1 MRNKLKPSQR
11 GATTLLASVVLLFAM
26 TLAASFANR
35 NLVFE
40 QRSAANVVRSTEAF
54 EAAEAGVEWTLAMLN
69 LRQGIG
75 ADCLPSN
82 RAEDRNFRERHLRFS
97 AADGI
102 QLPLTWDAAGKP
114 TPLLAA
120 CARGADAWACS
131 CPSGGRP
138 SPVTPTG
145 ANARPAFSVQLAAGP
160 KPGLVRLVATGC
172 TSASGLCGSE
182 GGARIDLL
190 LALVPGLSTPPAAP
204 LTAKDGVNISG
215 AVGVHNPDAVS
226 GGVTVHS
233 GASVMLASARVT
245 TTPGSPSVMSFVE
258 RDAALASTTS
268 DAFFAGFF
276 GLDKNA
282 WRDQPAVTR
291 LSCESNCAAALAAA
305 IGDGRNLLVWIDGDL
320 TIEGPVSIGSRERP
334 VMLVASGAVR
344 FKGGVVLHGLV
355 YGASV
360 AWDAAGADS
369 GLLRGAMVSQGGVD
383 GSGSPDLFYDT
394 TVLALL
400 KGNTG
405 SFVRVPGSWKDF

>member
-1 MRNKLKPSQR
+1 MRNNLKPSQR

-40 QRSAANVVRSTEAF
+40 QRSAANFVRSTEAF

-75 ADCLPSN
+75 ADCLPTNS
-82 RAEDRNFRERHLRFS
+82 AEDRSFRERHLRFS
-97 AADGI
+97 AADGM
-102 QLPLTWDAAGKP
+102 QLPLTWDDAGKP
-114 TPLLAA
+114 APLLAA
-120 CARGADAWACS
+120 CVRDAEAWGCS
-131 CPSGGRP
+131 CPASGLP
-138 SPVTPTG
+138 SPATPRG
-145 ANARPAFSVQLAAGP
+145 AGAHPAFSVQLTAGP
-160 KPGLVRLVATGC
+160 KAGLVRLIATGC

-182 GGARIDLL
+182 GGARIDVL

-204 LTAKDGVNISG
+204 LTAKDGVSLSG

-233 GASVMLASARVT
+233 GGSVVLASARVT
-245 TTPGSPSVMSFVE
+245 TTPGSPSTMSFVE
-258 RDAALASTTS
+258 RDAALASATN

-291 LSCESNCAAALAAA
+291 LTCESNCAAGLAAA
-305 IGDGRNLLVWIDGDL
+305 IGDARNPLVWIDGDL
-320 TIEGPVSIGSRERP
+320 AIEGPTIIGSRERP
-334 VMLVASGAVR
+334 VMLVASGMVR
-344 FKGGVVLHGLV
+344 FKGGVVVHGLV

-360 AWDAAGADS
+360 NWDAAGADT
-369 GLLRGAMVSQGGVD
+369 GLLRGAVVSQGGVD

-394 TVLALL
+394 TVLTAL

-405 SFVRVPGSWKDF
+405 TFARVPGSWKDF